1 MELVERG
8 GIVRPCEAT
17 ISSDLR
23 FLVVRKGPADEDVL
37 RLELQAIK
45 GITVGDRI
53 DQKPEM
59 LDTALY
65 PLVERSVLFVHG
77 AAEDQF
83 LSLRTA
89 TLEERDDLAR
99 GVKVLKMAAVG
110 GGSAGDAVDAGASG
124 AAVNKRSSTFA

>member
-17 ISSDLR
+17 ISPDLR
-23 FLVVRKGPADEDVL
+23 FLVVRKGPSDEDVL

-45 GITVGDRI
+45 GITVGDRVY
-53 DQKPEM
+53 QKPEM

-65 PLVERSVLFVHG
+65 PLVEQSVTFVHG

-83 LSLRTA
+83 LCFRVA

-110 GGSAGDAVDAGASG
+110 GSGAGDGVDAGPSG
-124 AAVNKRSSTFA
+124 SLNKRSSALV